1 MDKIS
6 KFKQAV
12 ESIQEI
18 ISVEELLS
26 DPNKQCFVHATNY
39 IPLQHKNGSFFIPS
53 TAMAT
58 NFKIPRTTVHATL
71 NWIVSGHAGGSWD
84 DSEIVILAPYKDVVA
99 KNGNP
104 VGFDPTDTYWSTNP
118 DYGLVLPESA
128 CIVRPS
134 NDVLF
139 SIGKHESTYKR
150 DNYTK
155 EEIDKILEMMP
166 KRMRLEYKK
175 YQNGEL
181 DEWDIEAELSKDER
195 IKKLYNSSSDKRAFL
210 CGLFEERRFNMLSQ
224 VLRDNVVRMTMK
236 EMGFM
241 AREKNLGHDSAE
253 HSGSLYKHLE
263 YVMSTI
269 IKEPLYGLGYGAN
282 KYGIMNAPDFQ
293 TLLGCFQADYYGKT
307 ELQKIM
313 QSIINKTPMDFLSVY
328 EEKTVW
334 FCKNVL
340 KERYDDAIKRMEIEN
355 ADLQQEIA
363 QAKEMVEKLSAVKTI
378 KDYDKNLAKVV
389 EKHCDYLSNEYD
401 KWRADLVKR
410 PGYYKFIEELKQLY
424 NTMFLEK
431 MTDMGK
437 GY

>member
-1 MDKIS
+1 MDKTS
-6 KFKQAV
+6 KFKQGV
-12 ESIQEI
+12 ESIQKI

-26 DPNKQCFVHATNY
+26 DPNNQCFVHTTNY
-39 IPLQHKNGSFFIPS
+39 MPLRHKNGSFFIPS

-128 CIVRPS
+128 RIVRPS

-139 SIGKHESTYKR
+139 SIGKPESTYKR

-155 EEIDKILEMMP
+155 EEIDIILGMMP
-166 KRMRLEYKK
+166 ERMRLEYKK

-181 DEWDIEAELSKDER
+181 EEWEIEAELSKDEQ
-195 IKKLYNSSSDKRAFL
+195 IKKLYNSSSDKGAFL
-210 CGLFEERRFNMLSQ
+210 RKLFEKRRFNMLSQ
-224 VLRDNVVRMTMK
+224 ALRDNVVRKTMEK
-236 EMGFM
+236 MGFR
-241 AREKNLGHDSAE
+241 ARKKNLGYDSAE
-253 HSGSLYKHLE
+253 HSGSLYRRVE
-263 YVMSTI
+263 YTMDVLY
-269 IKEPLYGLGYGAN
+269 ELLYGLGYGAN

-328 EEKTVW
+328 EEKTVR

-378 KDYDKNLAKVV
+378 ADYDENLAEVV
-389 EKHCDYLSNEYD
+389 KRHCASLSKEYD
-401 KWRADLVKR
+401 EWRADLVNR
-410 PGYYKFIEELKQLY
+410 PGYDKFKDELKQLY